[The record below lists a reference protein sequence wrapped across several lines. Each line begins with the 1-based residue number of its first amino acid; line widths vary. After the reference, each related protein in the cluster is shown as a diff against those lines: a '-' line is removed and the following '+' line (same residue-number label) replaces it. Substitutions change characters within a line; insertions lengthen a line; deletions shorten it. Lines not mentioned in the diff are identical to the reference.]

1 MKQFNF
7 KVSIEFD
14 DELSKKFQDDEIENI
29 NEEMIDDIQSYVE
42 SIVVNEIV
50 GIRNSKHITVNV
62 NVL

>member
-14 DELSKKFQDDEIENI
+14 DELSKKIQDDEIENI

-42 SIVVNEIV
+42 SVVVNEIV
-50 GIRNSKHITVNV
+50 GIRNNKHITVNV